1 RGPAS
6 GRPALARL
14 GVARS
19 RHVDLSLG
27 PFHGL
32 VEPTSDIL
40 PDRVADRVLDRHGVA
55 RLHELLEID
64 DIPFWQFD
72 HELADVVRR
81 ELHVDET
88 IDRRAN
94 RVGNRRVVAAL
105 DELMQRLDFV
115 RGNSDRNPLGFRWHM
130 DPSPCTTC
138 WVILSD
144 IRMATALYKRTVQ
157 TVHRSC
163 RRRVSDRDTELDDA
177 HSNDPKLRRRRGYS
191 ALIRLFFGLCS
202 TSAKW
207 RTSSTGGTYM
217 PNLPRSPFFNPY
229 HPPTGFFRDRPHASI
244 VPSAAGFCSSALPRS
259 IQSPRDLSI
268 ECRSPIAPK
277 VILSLRAPRRDDER
291 WWIERLVTERQKLRR
306 SARRL

>member
-1 RGPAS
+1 MRCSRWTEFPPAPPHPITRTFGRAEPNESRNDWFPVRCAVSRPIPDSIPSGPAS

-81 ELHVDET
+81 ELHVDEP

-105 DELMQRLDFV
+105 HELMQRLDFV

-130 DPSPCTTC
+130 DPCPRPTSR
-138 WVILSD
+138 VILSD

-157 TVHRSC
+157 TVPLQYLGHDGPHLNKRT
-163 RRRVSDRDTELDDA
+163 RDG
-177 HSNDPKLRRRRGYS
+177 PR
-191 ALIRLFFGLCS
+191 
-202 TSAKW
+202 
-207 RTSSTGGTYM
+207 RTSDNKGG
-217 PNLPRSPFFNPY
+217 
-229 HPPTGFFRDRPHASI
+229 A
-244 VPSAAGFCSSALPRS
+244 
-259 IQSPRDLSI
+259 
-268 ECRSPIAPK
+268 
-277 VILSLRAPRRDDER
+277 
-291 WWIERLVTERQKLRR
+291 
-306 SARRL
+306 